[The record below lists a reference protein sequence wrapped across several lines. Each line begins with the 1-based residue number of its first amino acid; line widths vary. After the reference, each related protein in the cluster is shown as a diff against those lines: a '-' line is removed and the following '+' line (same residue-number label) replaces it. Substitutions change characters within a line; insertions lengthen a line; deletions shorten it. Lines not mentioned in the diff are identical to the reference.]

1 MRGPT
6 QRKGRALGRGLL
18 TRAREDVVRVAVHS
32 ELGRGRDG
40 AARGRR
46 AARWFRRS
54 TSRRLRA
61 VQGLRLAV
69 GGVDRAGRRSWRSA
83 GGARV
88 RGAGGACAG
97 RSWAGIGCWAGV
109 GSKFGS
115 LFFAGQHANEK
126 NRGPI
131 CMLGWRCS

>member
-1 MRGPT
+1 MVLNFLSNKKTRTNGVGQGREGQDWPGQGHRCAKAGTGMGGPT

-18 TRAREDVVRVAVHS
+18 TRAREDVVRVAVHG

-69 GGVDRAGRRSWRSA
+69 GGVDQAGCRSWRRA

-88 RGAGGACAG
+88 RG
-97 RSWAGIGCWAGV
+97 V
-109 GSKFGS
+109 
-115 LFFAGQHANEK
+115 
-126 NRGPI
+126 
-131 CMLGWRCS
+131 LGLE

>member
-18 TRAREDVVRVAVHS
+18 TRAREDVVRVVVHG
-32 ELGRGRDG
+32 ELGCGRDG

-69 GGVDRAGRRSWRSA
+69 GGVDQAGRRSWRRVCGA
-83 GGARV
+83 PAARV
-88 RGAGGACAG
+88 RG
-97 RSWAGIGCWAGV
+97 V
-109 GSKFGS
+109 
-115 LFFAGQHANEK
+115 
-126 NRGPI
+126 
-131 CMLGWRCS
+131 LGLE